1 MQYIKRGDISMKH
14 LEVCGAIL
22 LKDHKILCAKRNAG
36 KYEYVS
42 YKWEFPG
49 GKLEPGENAK
59 QALHRELIEEMDVN
73 ISENDMK
80 LFYVVEHQYPDF
92 EMRMHCF
99 ICKMSDE
106 VINLKEHVDMKW
118 STVENIQDLDWAP
131 ADLPVVNA
139 LVKKGF

>member
-1 MQYIKRGDISMKH
+1 MKH

-22 LKDHKILCAKRNAG
+22 LKDHRILCAQRNAG
-36 KYEYVS
+36 KYDYVS

-59 QALHRELIEEMDVN
+59 QALRRELIEEMDVN
-73 ISENDMK
+73 ISESDME

-92 EMRMHCF
+92 KMQMHCF
-99 ICKMSDE
+99 ICKMSNDT
-106 VINLKEHVDMKW
+106 INLKEHVDMRW
-118 STVENIQDLDWAP
+118 STIENIQDLDWAP